1 MLFRPSLTKF
11 FAIAV
16 AFFTTSA
23 LPMHAADQGN
33 MPVSKPLL
41 VMIFD
46 QNCKTWC
53 SQVRPIVADLRKS
66 YSEQVEFA
74 EIDVT
79 QTVLKD
85 AKKQAKELGIGNLL
99 ADTVSL
105 VPLVLICGSKRSK
118 DYKEFVGP
126 KTKEVYE
133 EWLKKYLPK

>member
-1 MLFRPSLTKF
+1 
-11 FAIAV
+11 
-16 AFFTTSA
+16 
-23 LPMHAADQGN
+23 MHAADQGN